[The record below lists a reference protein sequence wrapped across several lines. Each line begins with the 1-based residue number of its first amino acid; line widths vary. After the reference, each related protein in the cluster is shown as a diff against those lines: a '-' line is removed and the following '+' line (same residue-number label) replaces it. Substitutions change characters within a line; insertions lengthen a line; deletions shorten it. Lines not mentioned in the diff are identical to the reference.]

1 MGFETWGGGIVAT
14 VVVVGMMSIPT
25 VRAVRLIRSGLRG
38 SRIVEMCA
46 LIFAGAVCTAGIIPM
61 STVSRAW
68 IVLPAAVVVVCALN
82 LSVYAAGLVW
92 AERARKRTFLL
103 FFLPMATST
112 IAMAV
117 LSWGQ
122 MRSALALA
130 DTPDATMGRPEI
142 FSVLLLV
149 MAPLLLTDIALIVM
163 FVRALRRTAGRASI

>member
-1 MGFETWGGGIVAT
+1 MGYETLVGGLVAT
-14 VVVVGMMSIPT
+14 AAMVGMMSVPS

-38 SRIVEMCA
+38 SRVVEMCA
-46 LIFAGAVCTAGIIPM
+46 LMIVGIICTAGIIPM

-103 FFLPMATST
+103 FFLPLVTATVG
-112 IAMAV
+112 IGI
-117 LSWGQ
+117 LSLNQ
-122 MRSALALA
+122 MRTALALA
-130 DTPDATMGRPEI
+130 DTPDAAMGRPEI

-149 MAPLLLTDIALIVM
+149 MAPLLIADIALTVM
-163 FVRALRRTAGRASI
+163 FVRALRRKRTSSSI